1 MPCLVIAG
9 PGPLDMSWA
18 RRVPP
23 SDLARFAK
31 LSVTEAVLHITRRND
46 EIWEETRF
54 GPAEAQELQVQWTL
68 SRKEITTMK
77 LLRNSLKL
85 ALAAA
90 VSVSL
95 AGAASA
101 GEKWEWWPTKVD
113 DLSSGELV
121 KVDYTPRLEPPS
133 KKWHVC
139 ILLPHLKDTWWVGI
153 NVGVMQEAK
162 RQGIK
167 ATLFQA
173 GGYTELNKQ
182 LSQFDDCV
190 ALGVDA
196 IIISAI
202 SEGALRPK
210 IEEGQKK
217 GIKMVALGNPIQ
229 DVAVDSAIFGDY
241 DIDAEVAGNALVE
254 HYKKQGRDKARAIN
268 FAGVAGA
275 GWAEQAARGWT
286 NAFKDSLV
294 ELVEHKYG
302 ETGKSAQ
309 LKLVEDAIQ
318 TYDDIDAFVGVAV
331 MTEVAV
337 DVLEETGLSD
347 KVDLVAFYMSE
358 GALRGIKDGRIL
370 GVASNPMVVEA
381 AVGMDIAI
389 RLLEGETVA
398 KRLRLPPIWVDKT
411 FVETQDMRAFA
422 PPDGYEV
429 MYNVE

>member
-1 MPCLVIAG
+1 
-9 PGPLDMSWA
+9 
-18 RRVPP
+18 
-23 SDLARFAK
+23 
-31 LSVTEAVLHITRRND
+31 
-46 EIWEETRF
+46 
-54 GPAEAQELQVQWTL
+54 
-68 SRKEITTMK
+68 MK
-77 LLRNSLKL
+77 LLGNSLKL
-85 ALAAA
+85 AMAAT
-90 VSVSL
+90 VSL
-95 AGAASA
+95 SLVGAAGAAEA
-101 GEKWEWWPTKVD
+101 WKWWPTKVD

-121 KVDYTPRLEPPS
+121 QVDYTPRLEAPS

-153 NVGVMQEAK
+153 NVGVMQEAE

-190 ALGVDA
+190 ALGVNA

-210 IEEGQKK
+210 IEEGRKK
-217 GIKMVALGNPIQ
+217 GIKMIALGNPVQ

-241 DIDAEVAGNALVE
+241 NIDAEVAGRALVA
-254 HYKKQGRDKARAIN
+254 HYKKQGKSKARAIN

-275 GWAEQAARGWT
+275 GWAEQAAKGWT
-286 NAFKDSLV
+286 NAFDGSLI

-302 ETGKSAQ
+302 ETGKSTQ

-331 MTEVAV
+331 MTEVAP
-337 DVLEETGLSD
+337 DVLEETGLSG
-347 KVDLVAFYMSE
+347 KIDLVAFYMSE
-358 GALRGIKDGRIL
+358 GALRGIKDNTVL

-381 AVGMDIAI
+381 AVGMDVAI
-389 RLLEGETVA
+389 RLLEGESVA
-398 KRLRLPPIWVDKT
+398 KRLRLPPVWIDKSFVDS
-411 FVETQDMRAFA
+411 QDMRPFT
-422 PPDGYEV
+422 PPDGWKIK
-429 MYNVE
+429 YNVE